1 MNNDFNNSQ
10 LNLVDMLSVVSM
22 LFGLVNYNENSNQGD
37 KQVILSSLAE
47 QADVM
52 LKDINGHLL
61 RQDEKL
67 DDIIERLERLDR
79 LENDS

>member
-1 MNNDFNNSQ
+1 MNNNFNDSQ

-37 KQVILSSLAE
+37 KQVILSSLAN
-47 QADVM
+47 QADMM

-61 RQDEKL
+61 RQDKKL